1 MKKLLF
7 SIYQIFIWAPVFV
20 ATTVFTA
27 VIASIGCICGGEKI
41 FSYYPGMIWSKLTCI
56 ISLCPVKVKGR
67 ELIDK
72 NRSYVFIANHQSAFD
87 IFLVYG
93 YLGQPIKWVMK
104 QSLRKLFAVGYA
116 CEKCGFIF
124 VDSSSPQAAAKA
136 IKEAEKRLKNGASVF
151 LFPEGS
157 RTPNG
162 ELGKFKKGAYQMAL
176 DLSLPVVP
184 VTIKGS
190 FVVMPKDTFRITPH
204 SMEMIIHEPIETEK
218 YKADN
223 LRDAATN
230 MRALVDIT
238 RAIIAEDLESFSTF
252 A

>member
-1 MKKLLF
+1 MKNLLLLV
-7 SIYQIFIWAPVFV
+7 YQVFIWIPIFV
-20 ATTVFTA
+20 ATTILAA
-27 VIASIGCICGGEKI
+27 VITSIGCLCGGEKV
-41 FSYYPGMIWSKLTCI
+41 FSYYPGMIWSRLTCI

-72 NRSYVFIANHQSAFD
+72 NKSYVFIANHQSAFD

-116 CEKCGFIF
+116 CEAAGFIF
-124 VDSSSPQAAAKA
+124 VDSSSPQAAAKTINQA
-136 IKEAEKRLKNGASVF
+136 KEQLKNGASVF

-157 RTPNG
+157 RTPD
-162 ELGKFKKGAYQMAL
+162 GKLSNFKKGAYQMAM

-184 VTIKGS
+184 VTINGS
-190 FVVMPKDTFRITPH
+190 FIVMPKNTFRITPYP
-204 SMEMIIHEPIETEK
+204 MEMIIHEPVEAEK

-223 LRDAATN
+223 LREAATN
-230 MRALVDIT
+230 MRTLVDET
-238 RAIIAEDLESFSTF
+238 RAIIAEDLKDPVL
-252 A
+252 